1 MLNLALLLQS
11 LFQERLCSLIL
22 YLIDVFIFRWNR
34 ALDLASENLKLKF
47 VSSVSSV
54 LYLGKL
60 IQFIST
66 NSSLNP

>member
-34 ALDLASENLKLKF
+34 ALDLASENLKLKS